1 MCMLKSKSIFIVLL
15 LAISC
20 NSQKIEEEKASFKV
34 APYLQFATQ
43 TSMVVMWETDDVAS
57 TKVEF
62 GEAVLNSGEP
72 ILSQAAVIDGNRT
85 MHEVVLENLKTE
97 TNYFYRTVS
106 KTETGKEVISEI
118 YPFKTAVNDSTAY
131 MFALIGDSQKNSKTP
146 WAWERI
152 ADLVWQDRPNFV
164 VHVGDIVDNGN
175 VLTDWTDDFF
185 PGGQVLMSKSPMYTA
200 LGNHEND
207 ADYYYQYF
215 HNPEPEYYY
224 TFKYGNAQFFIID
237 TNRDVTEGSEQF
249 TWLEWELAKSDAT
262 WKIALHHH
270 PPYSSEENDHGDSW
284 KEASTM
290 GTHARNLVPL
300 YEEYG
305 VDFNLFGHTH
315 VYERTWPLKNNM
327 VNQKEGVIYINSGG
341 AGGGLE
347 DFMPTRNWFTA
358 ELQTGHHY
366 CTFTIFDRTLVYK
379 AIDSDGRMFD
389 TFQMEKPIGKKNA
402 TIMQPPTPKIYPMG
416 GIFEEDQEIQMEA
429 VFENL
434 EIRYTLDG
442 SEPNSSSKRYTAPF
456 TIDESATI
464 RARAFSK
471 EGKASRINRANFR
484 KVEPLEPVSVASSA
498 EGLSYK
504 YFEMEV
510 EDEKLPNFA
519 KYTAKKT
526 GVTDKIS
533 TDGLRDRDE
542 QIVFLFEGFIEI
554 EEEGRYTFY
563 SESDDGSNLYIH
575 NQLIVDN
582 DGSHGM
588 RERSGEVIL
597 KKGFHPIRI
606 EFFQGGGGFGLK
618 ASYKGPNFDQ
628 KEIPASALIHKN

>member
-1 MCMLKSKSIFIVLL
+1 MNRLLLPATLFVLL
-15 LAISC
+15 NCTQSEPLST
-20 NSQKIEEEKASFKV
+20 KGTFKV

-43 TSMVVMWETDDVAS
+43 TSMVVMWETEDEA
-57 TKVEF
+57 TTLVEY
-62 GEAVLNSGEP
+62 GKAVLNSGEP
-72 ILSQAAVIDGNRT
+72 VLSQSKKIDGLRA
-85 MHEVVLENLKTE
+85 MHEVVLEELQTE

-106 KTETGKEVISEI
+106 IAENGIETISDI

-131 MFALIGDSQKNSKTP
+131 MFALVGDSQKNSKTP
-146 WAWERI
+146 WAWEKI
-152 ADLVWQDRPNFV
+152 ADLVWQERPNFV
-164 VHVGDIVDNGN
+164 VHVGDIVDNGSN
-175 VLTDWTDDFF
+175 LTDWTDHFF
-185 PGGQVLMSKSPMYTA
+185 PGGHVLMSKSPMYTA

-207 ADYYYQYF
+207 SDYYYQYF

-224 TFKYGNAQFFIID
+224 TFNYGNAQFFIVD

-262 WKIALHHH
+262 WKIVLHHH
-270 PPYSSEENDHGDSW
+270 PPFSSEENDHGDSW

-327 VNQKEGVIYINSGG
+327 VNQKDGVIYINSGG

-366 CTFTIFDRTLVYK
+366 TTFSIYDRTLVFK
-379 AIDSDGRMFD
+379 AIDSEGRMFD
-389 TFQMEKPIGKKNA
+389 TFQMTKEAGQKIA
-402 TIMQPPTPKIYPMG
+402 SIIQPPSPKIYPMT
-416 GIFEEDQEIQMEA
+416 GIFEDKQIVTLES

-434 EIRYTLDG
+434 QIRYTNDG
-442 SEPNSSSKRYTAPF
+442 SEPNLSSKLYINP
-456 TIDESATI
+456 IEISESSI
-464 RARAFSK
+464 LRARTYS
-471 EGKASRINRANFR
+471 EDGKASRINKSEFR
-484 KVEPLEPVSVASSA
+484 KVEPLNSVSIENAQI
-498 EGLSYK
+498 GLRYS
-504 YFEMEV
+504 YFEIRM
-510 EDEKLPNFA
+510 EDEILTDFKGI
-519 KYTAKKT
+519 TAKKS
-526 GVTDKIS
+526 GVSGQFSIEGIREKDTDI
-533 TDGLRDRDE
+533 
-542 QIVFLFEGFIEI
+542 LFSFDGFINI

-563 SESDDGSNLYIH
+563 TYSDDGSKLYIH

-582 DGSHGM
+582 DGSHSM

-597 KKGFHPIRI
+597 KKGLHPIRV
-606 EFFQGGGGFGLK
+606 EYFQGGGGLGLEVSIK
-618 ASYKGPNFDQ
+618 GSGFEKKIIPPSMLSYQ
-628 KEIPASALIHKN
+628 